1 MYRLD
6 GIRPNTNIGN
16 PNYISAHLNVFDACT
31 QLIDFTDFK
40 EKSEYLNIYWF
51 LKCKEIN
58 EFNGAGKN
66 IQRSRNQFMSSQN
79 SEINNFTVN
88 DTGKSIIA
96 WKRFI

>member
-40 EKSEYLNIYWF
+40 EKSEYLNIY
-51 LKCKEIN
+51 
-58 EFNGAGKN
+58 
-66 IQRSRNQFMSSQN
+66 
-79 SEINNFTVN
+79 
-88 DTGKSIIA
+88 
-96 WKRFI
+96 